1 MAAASEDGD
10 SSNFCFPVTIFCG
23 DHYADVSIPY
33 EATAHEVSAIIK
45 ETFGVRG
52 SFLLQIKNYDD
63 RKALTVL
70 EPLKSLYLH
79 CSSTKATVLERY
91 KDFVWEIR
99 GSSCKY
105 GVLLLSFNTLMFMG
119 IEVLASLEHKL
130 ADKLY

>member
-10 SSNFCFPVTIFCG
+10 SSNCCFPVTIFCG
-23 DHYADVSIPY
+23 DHDVEVSIPY

-45 ETFGVRG
+45 GTFGVRG

-63 RKALTVL
+63 RKALRST

-79 CSSTKATVLERY
+79 CSSTKAAVLERY
-91 KDFVWEIR
+91 KHFIWEVR

-105 GVLLLSFNTLMFMG
+105 
-119 IEVLASLEHKL
+119 IE
-130 ADKLY
+130 